1 MTWIIDIVLL
11 VIIAL
16 CTWGGYKR
24 GIVAGIAGLLAIVVA
39 LFGGSLLSATYAGEV
54 VPALK
59 PFVGGIIDTPATEAE
74 LLEKL
79 GYGDSDKSLRDILA
93 EDPSLSYDYA
103 YCCMQFVGFSADR
116 ATELANRAAA
126 AYERNRDDGMPTAVV
141 DTLCDAITYV
151 AGLVLAFAMI
161 LIILV
166 SLANL
171 GNLSFRLPNMENL
184 DEIGGAVLGFVRGF
198 IYCVLLCWALSF
210 LGAILGQETVE
221 GNSLVRF
228 FLSFDFITSGLM

>member
-39 LFGGSLLSATYAGEV
+39 LFGGSLLSATYAGEF

-59 PFVGGIIDTPATEAE
+59 PFIGGIIDTPATEKAM
-74 LLEKL
+74 LEEL
-79 GYGDSDKSLRDILA
+79 GYGESDKSLRDILI

-103 YCCMQFVGFSADR
+103 YHCVQFIGFSADR
-116 ATELANRAAA
+116 ATELADRAAT
-126 AYERNRDDGMPTAVV
+126 AYEQAETKNMPETVV
-141 DTLCDAITYV
+141 NTLCDAITYV
-151 AGLVLAFAMI
+151 VGLTLAFSMI

-184 DEIGGAVLGFVRGF
+184 DEIGGAVLGLARGF
-198 IYCVLLCWALSF
+198 IYCVLLCWMLSF
-210 LGAILGQETVE
+210 LGAIIGRETVE
-221 GNSLVRF
+221 GTSLARF
-228 FLSFDFITSGLM
+228 FLSFDFITKGLM

>member
-54 VPALK
+54 VPALR
-59 PFVGGIIDTPATEAE
+59 PFVGGIIDTPATEAKM
-74 LLEKL
+74 LEEL

-103 YCCMQFVGFSADR
+103 YHCVQFIGFSADR
-116 ATELANRAAA
+116 ATELANRAVA
-126 AYERNRDDGMPTAVV
+126 AYEQDESKNMPEAVV

-151 AGLVLAFAMI
+151 AVLALAFFMI
-161 LIILV
+161 LIVLV

-184 DEIGGAVLGFVRGF
+184 DEIGGAVLGFARGLF
-198 IYCVLLCWALSF
+198 YCVLLCWILSF
-210 LGAILGQETVE
+210 FGAIIGRETVE
-221 GNSLVRF
+221 GTSLMRF
-228 FLSFDFITSGLM
+228 FLSFDFITKGLM